1 MRIDLHKLPSK
12 KSCLF
17 VLFFTCMLV
26 FASFDKGDRQKVR
39 MLKQDLM
46 TKLNLGNKPSSTD
59 AKDPPEEKTEPSL
72 SQTLNH
78 NWEKPS
84 TEIFESNKIADK
96 DINRHSV
103 INAFDADEN
112 QGTIGTFSEKE
123 TDNISDNFFN
133 IQIKEKI
140 DRTKTAFLEYDLF
153 GLDDYTSVSRS
164 INHDIA
170 IGGEVIRPNADWS
183 HQREEINIDLLK
195 SGKNTILFTPPSAGI
210 KYKIKNLR
218 IVFSSDPDLS
228 DDLKISSILSS
239 NKLYVRGYSKKS
251 QNLKINNETVENS
264 GKEFEK
270 LVDLSEQDN
279 RNGTYGVHHGTQT
292 KTLKIPAAVKSF
304 KIVGRDNYIP
314 KTLEILN
321 GQAYESSYEHLNVNV
336 EKGTSESALIKL
348 QKLRDKDFPST
359 TQGIKNVTPN
369 NSAYRIILESGILS
383 KKLKV
388 SMPYDERKLGQ
399 TSPKD
404 IRVFY
409 FDYNKKQWKI
419 EPSAVVDEK
428 LKLVVFNAGQDNDYI
443 NGIISVPESPTINSF
458 APTSIS
464 GLKSADPTAGVQLM
478 APPTANQK
486 GDAAISYPVQ
496 IPAGTNGM
504 QPQLTITYNSSKG
517 NGWMGEG
524 WDITGISGI
533 TLDTRWGTPTFDPS
547 YESEIYLLDGEMLIY
562 EGDYLPH
569 RHLNAQGSMDIT
581 RQPRSSGKKN
591 FYLRKN
597 NNFTKIERYGSSP
610 TNYTWVVTTTD
621 GTKKYYG
628 GTETTVDNNAVVQK
642 DNGSIVQWGIVK
654 ELDIHNNNIKYY
666 YLNKLFTQGMVP
678 ISGDNLNLEKGRQ
691 FHIDKIVYSGVNDN
705 DGPYQIHFSCKEPTR
720 PDYSINTK
728 DGVKRVEIERL
739 DNISV
744 TNSAQAVRNYSF
756 TYTTGKFYKSLLKSI
771 SGPGVNY
778 QLDYHDD
785 TGNAIFGPDK
795 FVNAPTP
802 DAFSGAVNS
811 ALTPS
816 RISADNNFEWGWA
829 LRTGAGL
836 GLFIPHR
843 SGDKNFMVS
852 GFVGESYP
860 DIKRGQELL
869 DFNGDGIVDILYRK
883 RNGDNGIKLIPGSWE
898 NGNLVFN
905 KPELNVL
912 NLNSNFTK
920 TTGSTFNAGATVLFN
935 WWKMGFD
942 FTKSWSESESKTPV
956 YLLDAN
962 SDGLPDVVKDDKVWF
977 NKINANGQ
985 PEMVTT
991 SDMTENMVMKG
1002 NVPVPYTEPED
1013 LDDDE
1018 GEEPVK
1024 AKNDVVKV
1032 WIAPKAG
1039 YVTIYDHIS
1048 ITDIQET
1055 KARAVYSIEVK
1066 NPNDPSK
1073 NGRVYL
1079 TTLVGGNPNIDL
1091 KITRYDEYPGTP
1103 LGINNSSRIHVESG
1117 DKIYFRLHKKTGIN
1131 YEVNTTPSVEFVNAN
1146 GSPIVDSPEEEID
1159 DFMPNNLKYEENFV
1173 LNNLTKTL
1181 KYDYFGTKHLSI
1193 PGFSVPKLN
1202 DNVTFKITLSKAEVV
1217 NPWDVTVI
1225 YEKTYSQSLGTVNI
1239 APVDMD
1245 FFVPPPIPG
1254 GYHLKFSVISD
1265 SYMNKEIEWKNISVT
1280 TDGYV
1285 NILDVPDYPSYYVR
1299 DFKKKF
1305 HVADL
1310 GANPPHGTNDY
1321 FIAINKNFAFSPS
1334 LEGNFMYVIKKG
1346 GLVLEKR
1353 WVKLTNSGITE
1364 TSLNGYLNPIKF
1376 YTGDPYQSV
1385 QLNDRINIVV
1395 YCASQK
1401 DRAAYESL
1409 KSQLQNQI
1417 FNIYA
1422 GTNTNLWSSTI
1433 ETAIFTAEFNTIS
1446 AVYRN
1451 WGQFIY
1457 NESKDVKKTNNSL
1470 TPPGGPRDIPTAPS
1484 GVTTP
1489 DYTINTDTPKD
1500 SYGALINNDF
1510 LDSPFG
1516 MFNYNFSSCSGI
1528 TNQDQYGECVGDIIQ
1543 ADFQNI
1549 ANTNILAGFNPIVP
1563 MNTYYAKGD
1572 NGNVEKWINNGFTEQ
1587 FSKAKSFRDEE
1598 SMTPFF
1604 VDDDPD
1610 EQDIEVQGNP
1620 NTAMY
1625 AIEKKQKSKAKTT
1638 NWGIGIPV
1646 ISHSTSELRGYGNI
1660 NTQDFFDVNGDG
1672 YPDMLYR
1679 TESQLTNSLGGLRSA
1694 QGRNLENNPD
1704 SVISNNDSF
1713 QKTNTIAFNVS
1724 AVKTVGRN
1732 TTNSNSDSKPDTSAA
1747 WSGGVGVSDYPDSY
1761 DRGVKY
1767 WIDING
1773 DGLVDRVELN
1783 DGQVRYKLNYGNGL
1797 VNNPFEDYPNLKTY
1811 ESKPV
1816 GSTSVS
1822 IGGGLSGMISQTATF
1837 SSGWGISG
1845 NLTGSS
1851 STGSS
1856 KLMFQDINADG
1867 MIDLISM
1874 DNDGNTSVS
1883 YNMGNKFAPA
1893 QGLSKQGGI
1902 VNFGKDSRTY
1912 NGALTLNGGFYIN
1925 VPIVWLFGITILY
1938 FRAGADMSANIG
1950 VSMSEIEKGL
1960 RDVNGDGFPD
1970 LVMNNGSGLQ
1980 VNYSRIGRT
1989 NKLSKVT
1996 EKSTNGTFTIDY
2008 AYTDPSYNDPHSK
2021 LVMKEVK
2028 ILNPNVDSDGYTT
2041 STDKNIVTR
2050 FDYQN
2055 PKYDRR
2061 ERTSYGFEKVI
2072 TEDMNGTNVY
2082 RRGVETFYNSN
2093 YYNNGI
2099 PRKSEI
2105 YSGGTTLKATSE
2117 NSYKLYKY
2125 NSNYTQLEE
2134 IPSSQFE
2141 TYDTGGTQGNRI
2153 AIVLP
2158 SGTSN
2163 ATFENGGS
2171 ITTSSTMTYN
2181 SKGQIIGYRYNSN
2194 AAAGSF
2200 YSSIAYHDIPSL
2212 TAKNILNI
2220 PSEIKVFNSSNIVV
2234 RQRSSEVDTTYGDL
2248 TKIKVSLTSSQ
2259 TADTELTYDSFGNV
2273 KTVKDPVDYLLT
2285 YEYDPTG
2292 KYVTKVTDSFGVFS
2306 SATYDSR
2313 WDTILESTDASG
2325 NKITYEYDNYG
2336 RITNILAPKEIG
2348 VSPYT
2353 VKYSYFITPYSTT
2366 GTQIN
2371 LYGATTQNYDP
2382 DNPSNPIETISLA
2395 DFTGKTVQVKKDIFI
2410 ANAEKMSVSGI
2421 TSYDV
2426 FGRPVRQY
2434 HPTMEPK
2441 DAVLNKKLKL
2451 TLSPY
2456 SSSIQYDNLDRP
2468 IIEIDE
2474 DGNVT
2479 DTSFSIEGTSM
2490 KKTVSQ
2496 LQNPGSTMKSET
2508 LSNAEGRTVIA
2519 KNYLGTSILVSQYT
2533 YDIVGQLLSLKDPE
2547 NIEFKYDYDLGGR
2560 RTSEK
2565 HPDHGTTRFTYDKAG
2580 KMTTRL
2586 SPNLGQSSAISYKY
2600 NKNRLMEI
2608 TYPNLPNG
2616 ASNPNNVRYT
2626 YGIAGTATGRLAS
2639 KIDGTGQTKYTYGT
2653 LGEVVS
2659 ENRKITG
2666 YNIPTMNFIT
2676 NYDYDSWNRIKAITY
2691 PDGEIVKYKYDLGG
2705 NLKSIKSQQNGDY
2718 VKDIQYDEYEQRT
2731 KIINGNDTY
2740 SLFTYAPKTR
2750 YLASHTLIKDNYTTY
2765 LANSYKYDFAG
2776 NVTSNI
2782 NSSPLTPNQLGGSYQ
2797 LVYGYDSLNRLTHAV
2812 GAMLKDI
2819 KEDPNNPSNVGA
2831 SYETT
2836 LTYTTGNGFKGKNQT
2851 HVVSGVTNP
2860 LNTYNNSYKYIKGTH
2875 MVTSVTDLNNGFVES
2890 FKYDLNGNPVD
2901 LNSPN
2906 GTVSMAWDE
2915 EDNMKAFFNKAD
2927 GIFQYYSYD
2936 NKGDRTIKY
2945 NLQEGPKLYQNG
2957 SLVDGTMQLY
2967 GYKVYPN
2974 SYVVVSSDNTYTKH
2988 YYAGTQRIASRLA
3001 DNPGLFNKVAINQN
3015 VNDDKDSMSDVETEF
3030 KAYSEKTGVDIS
3042 KLETEFAKN
3051 SSQAG
3056 LYYLHSDHL
3065 STANFVTDANA
3076 VATQFFLNLPFGE
3089 TFIEQQVPGVYENPY
3104 KFNAK
3109 ELDSESGLYYYGA
3122 RYYNPRLSIWYGVDP
3137 LAIHNPVME
3146 HQFYGNGQHN
3156 SGFYFIGNLN
3166 PYIYT
3171 YQNPVRYTDPNG
3183 KQVDTVID
3191 GLKKMWNGI
3200 NPWKAVEGSK
3210 DGPRVRSGEER
3221 FQEFRTGTIQAA
3233 KGAATAEVGH
3243 VVLDAAGVV
3252 DPTPVS
3258 DTANG
3263 IWYVFEGDWKNA
3275 AISGISV
3282 APYIG
3287 DGAKG
3292 VKYGGKI
3299 ITQIQKHH
3307 IIPQQLYK
3315 LMPEIGDFILK
3326 NSGINLK
3333 KLPNR
3338 FHGNHPAYTNWVKN
3352 KIDDLLAEGDL
3363 TKEGLEGVI
3372 KEANIELNKAYKEFK
3387 ESGQS
3392 LNDYFKNKK
3401 K

>member
-1 MRIDLHKLPSK
+1 
-12 KSCLF
+12 
-17 VLFFTCMLV
+17 
-26 FASFDKGDRQKVR
+26 
-39 MLKQDLM
+39 M
-46 TKLNLGNKPSSTD
+46 TKLNLGNKPSFTD
-59 AKDPPEEKTEPSL
+59 AKDPPGEKTEQSF
-72 SQTLNH
+72 SQTQYQ

-84 TEIFESNKIADK
+84 TEIFESNKIAHK

-133 IQIKEKI
+133 IQIAEKI

-164 INHDIA
+164 INHDIS

-183 HQREEINIDLLK
+183 HQKEEINIDLLK
-195 SGKNTILFTPPSAGI
+195 SGKNTILFTPPSTGI

-228 DDLKISSILSS
+228 DDLNISSILSS

-251 QNLKINNETVENS
+251 QNLKINNETIENS

-270 LVDLSEQDN
+270 LIDLSEQDN
-279 RNGTYGVHHGTQT
+279 LNGTYTVHYGTQI

-304 KIVGRDNYIP
+304 KIVGRDNYSP
-314 KTLEILN
+314 KTLEILD
-321 GQAYESSYEHLNVNV
+321 GQAYDLSYEHLNVNV
-336 EKGTSESALIKL
+336 EKGTSESALVKL

-369 NSAYRIILESGILS
+369 NSAYRISLESGSLS

-388 SMPYDERKLGQ
+388 SMSYDERKLGQ

-409 FDYNKKQWKI
+409 FDYNNKQWKI
-419 EPSAVVDEK
+419 ESSVIVDEK
-428 LKLVVFNAGQDNDYI
+428 LKLVVFNAKQDNDYI
-443 NGIISVPESPTINSF
+443 SGIISVPESPTINSF
-458 APTSIS
+458 VPTSIS
-464 GLKSADPTAGVQLM
+464 GLKSADPLSGVQLM
-478 APPTANQK
+478 APPIANQK
-486 GDAAISYPVQ
+486 GDAAISYPIQV
-496 IPAGTNGM
+496 PAGTNGM
-504 QPQLTITYNSSKG
+504 QPQLSITYSSDKG

-524 WDITGISGI
+524 WDISGVSGI

-569 RHLNAQGSMDIT
+569 RHINVQGSMDIT
-581 RQPRSSGKKN
+581 RQARSSGKKN

-610 TNYTWVVTTTD
+610 TNYTWVVTATD
-621 GTKKYYG
+621 GTRKYYG
-628 GTETTVDNNAVVQK
+628 GTESTVNYSAVVQK
-642 DNGSIVQWGIVK
+642 DNGAIVQWGIVK
-654 ELDIHNNNIKYY
+654 ELDVHNNNIKYY
-666 YLNKLFTQGMVP
+666 YLNKLFTQGMIP
-678 ISGDNLNLEKGRQ
+678 ISGENLNLEKGRQ
-691 FHIDKIVYSGVNDN
+691 FHIDRIAYSGVDDN
-705 DGPYQIHFSCKEPTR
+705 DGPYQILFSCKYPDR
-720 PDYSINTK
+720 ADYSINTK

-744 TNSAQAVRNYSF
+744 GSSTLGVRNYSF
-756 TYTTGKFYKSLLKSI
+756 TYTTGSFYKSLLKSI

-778 QLDYHDD
+778 QLDYYDD
-785 TGNAIFGPDK
+785 TVNGIFGPDK
-795 FVNAPTP
+795 FVNAPAP

-829 LRTGAGL
+829 LRIGAGL
-836 GLFIPHR
+836 GLFTPHR
-843 SGDKNFMVS
+843 SGNKNFMVS

-860 DIKRGQELL
+860 EIKRGQELL

-883 RNGDNGIKLIPGSWE
+883 RNGGNGIKVIPGSLE

-920 TTGSTFNAGATVLFN
+920 TKGSTFNTGATVLFN

-962 SDGLPDVVKDDKVWF
+962 ADGLPDVIKDDKVWF
-977 NKINANGQ
+977 NKINAQGQ

-1002 NVPVPYTEPED
+1002 SVPVPYTEPEH

-1018 GEEPVK
+1018 DEEPVK

-1048 ITDIQET
+1048 ITNIQET
-1055 KARAVYSIEVK
+1055 KGRAVYSIEVK
-1066 NPNDPSK
+1066 NPKDSSK

-1091 KITRYDEYPGTP
+1091 KITKYDEYPGTP
-1103 LGINNSSRIHVESG
+1103 LGINDSSRIYVKSG
-1117 DKIYFRLHKKTGIN
+1117 DKIYFRLHKKTGVN
-1131 YEVNTTPSVEFVNAN
+1131 YEINTTPFVEFVNAN
-1146 GSPIVDSPEEEID
+1146 GSPIIDSPEEEVD
-1159 DFMPNNLKYEENFV
+1159 DFRPNKLKYEENFV
-1173 LNNLTKTL
+1173 LNNLSKTL
-1181 KYDYFGTKHLSI
+1181 RYDYSGKKHLTI

-1217 NPWDVTVI
+1217 YPYDVIVI
-1225 YEKTYSQSLGTVNI
+1225 YEKTYPQSLGVVNI
-1239 APVDMD
+1239 DPVDMD
-1245 FFVPPPIPG
+1245 FFVPESIPG

-1265 SYMNKEIEWKNISVT
+1265 SYMNKEIEWKNIMVT
-1280 TDGYV
+1280 AEGNV
-1285 NILDVPDYPSYYVR
+1285 KVLDVPNYPSYYVR

-1310 GANPPHGTNDY
+1310 NNNPPHGSNNY
-1321 FIAINKNFAFSPS
+1321 YISVNKNFAFSPS
-1334 LEGNFMYVIKKG
+1334 LEGNFIYVIKKG

-1353 WVKLTNSGITE
+1353 WVKLTSSGITE
-1364 TSLNGYLNPIKF
+1364 SSLNGFLDPIKF

-1385 QLNDRINIVV
+1385 QAGDRINIVV
-1395 YCASQK
+1395 YCNSQK

-1409 KSQLQNQI
+1409 KSQLQNHI

-1422 GTNTNLWSSTI
+1422 GTNTNLWASTV
-1433 ETAIFTAEFNTIS
+1433 ETAIFTGEFNTIS
-1446 AVYRN
+1446 AIYRN

-1457 NESKDVKKTNNSL
+1457 NESKDVRKTNNPL
-1470 TPPGGPRDIPTAPS
+1470 TPPHSPRDIPTGPS
-1484 GVTTP
+1484 GVNTP

-1500 SYGALINNDF
+1500 SYGALINNEF

-1516 MFNYNFSSCSGI
+1516 MFNYDFSSCSGM
-1528 TNQDQYGECVGDIIQ
+1528 TNQDEYGECIGDIIQ
-1543 ADFQNI
+1543 ADFLNI
-1549 ANTNILAGFNPIVP
+1549 ADTNILVGFSPIVP
-1563 MNTYYAKGD
+1563 MTTHYVKGD
-1572 NGNVEKWINNGFTEQ
+1572 NGIIEKWVNNGFTEQ
-1587 FSKAKSFRDEE
+1587 FSKARSSRDEE
-1598 SMTPFF
+1598 SMAPFF
-1604 VDDDPD
+1604 VNDDPD
-1610 EQDIEVQGNP
+1610 EQDIEVQGNQ
-1620 NTAMY
+1620 NTGMY

-1646 ISHSTSELRGYGNI
+1646 ISHSVSELRGYGNI

-1713 QKTNTIAFNVS
+1713 QKTNTIAFDVS
-1724 AVKTVGRN
+1724 ALKTIGRN
-1732 TTNSNSDSKPDTSAA
+1732 TFNSNSDSKPDSSSP
-1747 WSGGVGVSDYPDSY
+1747 WSGGLGVSDYPDSY
-1761 DRGVKY
+1761 DRGTKY
-1767 WIDING
+1767 WLDING

-1783 DGQVRYKLNYGNGL
+1783 DGQVKYKLNYGNGL
-1797 VNNPFEDYPNLKTY
+1797 VNAPYEDYPYLKTY

-1845 NLTGSS
+1845 SLTGSS

-1856 KLMFQDINADG
+1856 KVMFQDINGDG

-1883 YNMGNKFAPA
+1883 YNMGNKFGPA

-1912 NGALTLNGGFYIN
+1912 NGGLTLNGGFYIN
-1925 VPIVWLFGITILY
+1925 IPIVWLFGITILY
-1938 FRAGADMSANIG
+1938 LRAGADMSASIG
-1950 VSMSEIEKGL
+1950 VSMSEIQKGL

-1970 LVMNNGSGLQ
+1970 LVVNNGNGLQ

-2008 AYTDPSYNDPHSK
+2008 EYTASSYNDPHSK

-2041 STDKNIVTR
+2041 STDKNLITR
-2050 FDYQN
+2050 FNYQN
-2055 PKYDRR
+2055 SKYDRR
-2061 ERTSYGFEKVI
+2061 ERTNYGFEKVI
-2072 TEDMNGTNVY
+2072 TEEMNGTNVY

-2099 PRKSEI
+2099 PRRNEV

-2163 ATFENGGS
+2163 TTFENGGS

-2181 SKGQIIGYRYNSN
+2181 ARGQLIGYRYNSN
-2194 AAAGSF
+2194 AATGSF

-2220 PSEIKVFNSSNIVV
+2220 PSEIKVFNSSNTLV
-2234 RQRSSEVDTTYGDL
+2234 RQRNSEVDPNYGDL
-2248 TKIKVSLTSSQ
+2248 TKIKASLTSSQ
-2259 TADTELTYDSFGNV
+2259 TADTEFTYDSFGNV

-2306 SATYDSR
+2306 SASYDPR
-2313 WDTILESTDASG
+2313 WDVVLESIDTSG
-2325 NKITYEYDNYG
+2325 NKITYEYDSSG

-2348 VSPYT
+2348 ISPYT
-2353 VKYSYFITPYSTT
+2353 VKYSYFLSPYST
-2366 GTQIN
+2366 GNQIN
-2371 LYGATTQNYDP
+2371 LYGATTQNYDSE
-2382 DNPSNPIETISLA
+2382 NPTNPIETISLA
-2395 DFTGKTVQVKKDIFI
+2395 DFTGKIVQVKKDVFV
-2410 ANAEKMSVSGI
+2410 ANAEKVSVSGM
-2421 TSYDV
+2421 TSFDLL
-2426 FGRPVRQY
+2426 GRPIKQY
-2434 HPTMEPK
+2434 HPTIEAK

-2451 TLSPY
+2451 TLSSY
-2456 SSSIQYDNLDRP
+2456 FSSIQYDNLDRP

-2479 DTSFSIEGTSM
+2479 NTSYNIEGTSM

-2496 LQNPGSTMKSET
+2496 PQNPVSTMKSET
-2508 LSNAEGRTVIA
+2508 LSDAEGRTVITR
-2519 KNYLGTSILVSQYT
+2519 NYLGTSTLVSQYT
-2533 YDIVGQLLSLKDPE
+2533 YNIIGQLLSVKDPE
-2547 NIEFKYDYDLGGR
+2547 NIEIKYEYDLGGR
-2560 RTSEK
+2560 RTSEI
-2565 HPDHGTTRFTYDKAG
+2565 HPDHGTSKFTYNKAG
-2580 KMTTRL
+2580 KMASR
-2586 SPNLGQSSAISYKY
+2586 SSANLNQMPPIIYKY
-2600 NKNRLMEI
+2600 NKNRITDI

-2616 ASNPNNVRYT
+2616 SVNRNNVKYI
-2626 YGIAGTATGRLAS
+2626 YGTSGVANGRLIS

-2653 LGEVVS
+2653 LGEIIAEERKVS
-2659 ENRKITG
+2659 G
-2666 YNIPTMNFIT
+2666 YNIPMMNFIT
-2676 NYDYDSWNRIKAITY
+2676 NYEYDSWNRIKSITY

-2705 NLKSIKSQQNGDY
+2705 NLRSIKSQQNGDY

-2740 SLFTYAPKTR
+2740 SLFTYTPKTR
-2750 YLASHTLIKDNYTTY
+2750 YLASHTLTKDNYTTY
-2765 LANSYKYDFAG
+2765 LVNNYQYDYAG

-2782 NSSPLTPNQLGGSYQ
+2782 NSAILTPNQLGGSYQ
-2797 LVYGYDSLNRLTHAV
+2797 LLYGYDSLNRLTHAV

-2819 KEDPNNPSNVGA
+2819 KGDPNAPSNIGA

-2836 LTYTTGNGFKGKNQT
+2836 LTYTLGNGFKGKTQS
-2851 HVVSGVTNP
+2851 HVVNGVTNS
-2860 LNTYNNSYKYIKGTH
+2860 LNTYNNSYNYMKGSH
-2875 MVTSVTDLNNGFVES
+2875 MIESVKNLNNGFYES
-2890 FKYDLNGNPVD
+2890 FKYDLNGNPID
-2901 LNSPN
+2901 ISSPV
-2906 GTVSMAWDE
+2906 GTVSMVWDE
-2915 EDNMKAFFNKAD
+2915 EDNMKAYFNKAD
-2927 GIFQYYSYD
+2927 GVFQYYTYD

-2945 NLQEGPKLYQNG
+2945 NLKEGPKLYQNG
-2957 SLVDGTMQLY
+2957 SLIDGTMQMY

-2988 YYAGTQRIASRLA
+2988 YYAGAQRIASRLA
-3001 DNPGLFNKVAINQN
+3001 DNSGIFNRSAETQN
-3015 VNDDKDSMSDVETEF
+3015 ISNDTDNTSDIENEF
-3030 KAYSEKTGVDIS
+3030 KVYSEKVGIDIS
-3042 KLETEFAKN
+3042 NLDTEYALN
-3051 SSQAG
+3051 SSQTG
-3056 LYYLHSDHL
+3056 LYYLHNDHL

-3076 VATQFFLNLPFGE
+3076 VASQFFLNLPFGE
-3089 TFIEQQVPGVYENPY
+3089 TFIEQQVAGLYENPY

-3137 LAIHNPVME
+3137 LAIYNPVVE
-3146 HQFYGNGQHN
+3146 HQFYGNGEHN
-3156 SGFYFIGNLN
+3156 SGFFFLGNLN

-3171 YQNPVRYTDPNG
+3171 YQNPVRYIDPNG

-3243 VVLDAAGVV
+3243 VILDAAGIV

-3275 AISGISV
+3275 TISGVSI

-3292 VKYGGKI
+3292 LKYGGKI

-3315 LMPEIGDFILK
+3315 IMPAIGEFILK
-3326 NSGINLK
+3326 NSGMNLK

-3338 FHGNHPAYTNWVKN
+3338 FHGNHPAYTNWVKDQ
-3352 KIDDLLAEGDL
+3352 IVELAKDGGL
-3363 TKEGLEGVI
+3363 TKEGLEGII
-3372 KEANIELNKAYKEFK
+3372 KNANDEINKAYKEFK
-3387 ESGQS
+3387 ENGQS
-3392 LNDYFKNKK
+3392 LNEYFKNKTK
-3401 K
+3401 